1 MRHNWDPNDQQ
12 NWERNCE
19 AERISQKSKP
29 LRDIDGE
36 VLNPGDLVW
45 LYDHRP
51 VELAI
56 VLGESHREN
65 ALVRLVKG
73 GYDFTVSDIDCEKVK
88 PGQYICDKGY
98 LAMKKNQA
106 IL

>member
-1 MRHNWDPNDQQ
+1 MN
-12 NWERNCE
+12 
-19 AERISQKSKP
+19 KP

-36 VLNPGDLVW
+36 ILNPGDLVW

-65 ALVRLVKG
+65 IFVRLVKG
-73 GYDFTVSDIDCEKVK
+73 GYDFTVCDIDCEKVK
-88 PGQYICDKGY
+88 PGQYVSENGY
-98 LAMKKNQA
+98 TIKQKKDEKD
-106 IL
+106 

>member
-1 MRHNWDPNDQQ
+1 MN
-12 NWERNCE
+12 
-19 AERISQKSKP
+19 KP
-29 LRDIDGE
+29 LRDYNGDI
-36 VLNPGDLVW
+36 LNPGDLVW
-45 LYDHRP
+45 LTDHRP
-51 VELAI
+51 MELAI

-88 PGQYICDKGY
+88 
-98 LAMKKNQA
+98 KNET

>member
-1 MRHNWDPNDQQ
+1 MN
-12 NWERNCE
+12 
-19 AERISQKSKP
+19 KP
-29 LRDIDGE
+29 LRDYNGD
-36 VLNPGDLVW
+36 VLNTGDLVW
-45 LYDHRP
+45 LTDHRP
-51 VELAI
+51 MELAI

-88 PGQYICDKGY
+88 
-98 LAMKKNQA
+98 KNET

>member
-1 MRHNWDPNDQQ
+1 MTSEKKETKKFFVPVTWVVAA
-12 NWERNCE
+12 EVVIE
-19 AERISQKSKP
+19 AERASKP

-36 VLNPGDLVW
+36 ILNPGDLVW

-51 VELAI
+51 VELAM

-65 ALVRLVKG
+65 VLVRLVKG
-73 GYDFTVSDIDCEKVK
+73 GYDFTVSDMDCEKVK
-88 PGQYICDKGY
+88 
-98 LAMKKNQA
+98 KNET

>member
-1 MRHNWDPNDQQ
+1 MRHDWDPNDQQ
-12 NWERNCE
+12 NWEMNRM
-19 AERISQKSKP
+19 AERAAKVRP
-29 LRDIDGE
+29 LRDYNGDL
-36 VLNPGDLVW
+36 LNPGDLVW
-45 LYDHRP
+45 LTDHRP
-51 VELAI
+51 MELAI

-88 PGQYICDKGY
+88 
-98 LAMKKNQA
+98 KNET